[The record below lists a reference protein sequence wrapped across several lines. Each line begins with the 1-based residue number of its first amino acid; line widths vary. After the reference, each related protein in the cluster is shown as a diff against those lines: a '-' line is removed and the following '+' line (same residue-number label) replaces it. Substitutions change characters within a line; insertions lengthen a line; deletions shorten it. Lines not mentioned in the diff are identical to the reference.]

1 MSESKPIGKNENVKS
16 DEIQVR
22 VNNVKKVYHSGKL
35 TVEALQD
42 INLTVEKGSF
52 KMVVGP
58 SGCGKTTLLNLLG
71 GLDSPDTGSIQIA
84 LSNGDLQDITELS
97 KNDLTLYRRNHVGII
112 FQFYN
117 LIPILNALEN
127 VELAARFSKIE
138 DPKKKSKS
146 LLEEVGLG
154 DKFEHYPSQLSG
166 GEQQRVAIV
175 RALVKDPALILADE
189 PTGNLDTKKSN
200 EIYRILKKMSEE
212 YGKTILVVS
221 HDEDMAD
228 KYAQDHIH
236 IRDGRIIVSEK
247 EAHEKIYLNNNG

>member
-1 MSESKPIGKNENVKS
+1 MIKSKNHGKNAKGN
-16 DEIQVR
+16 DANIQVR
-22 VNNVKKVYHSGKL
+22 LENIKKTYRSGKL
-35 TVEALQD
+35 KVEALKD
-42 INLTVEKGSF
+42 INLSIQKGSF
-52 KMVVGP
+52 KMVIGP

-71 GLDSPDTGSIQIA
+71 GLDSPDSGEIFVDI
-84 LSNGDLQDITELS
+84 GDDDLR
-97 KNDLTLYRRNHVGII
+97 DLTEFSKSDLTSYRRNNVGII

-138 DPKKKSKS
+138 DPKEKAKE
-146 LLEEVGLG
+146 LLTVVGLG
-154 DKFEHYPSQLSG
+154 DKFDHYPSQLSG

-175 RALVKDPALILADE
+175 RAIVKDPVLILADE

-200 EIYRILKKMSEE
+200 EIYRLLKRMSEE

-228 KYAQDHIH
+228 RYAKDHIH
-236 IRDGRIIVSEK
+236 IRDGRIIVDEK
-247 EAHEKIYLNNNG
+247 EAHEKIYNNDY